1 MIDLRKIQRNAPLRT
16 YVGGVG
22 ATGLIAAIAGGAVAF
37 ALDVGGPILG
47 VAAIAVAFVGA
58 VAICLMWWRGLDEA
72 AREAHKWAWWWG
84 GTAGT
89 AVSALIML
97 GLLALSGADGALVG
111 PFAAMSP
118 VAVMQTAVLGVLGFQ
133 VVGYGVAWGVWWLAR
148 R

>member
-1 MIDLRKIQRNAPLRT
+1 MHDEHRQPEVPQAGQRALL
-16 YVGGVG
+16 
-22 ATGLIAAIAGGAVAF
+22 GLE
-37 ALDVGGPILG
+37 LG
-47 VAAIAVAFVGA
+47 QHTVAFVGA
-58 VAICLMWWRGLDEA
+58 IAICLMWWRGLDEA

-84 GTAGT
+84 GTTGTTGT

-97 GLLALSGADGALVG
+97 GLLALSGADGALIG

-118 VAVMQTAVLGVLGFQ
+118 VAIMQTAVLGVLGFQ